1 MPRVVRIPDL
11 ATVRRR
17 VGSALTTNLIYK
29 GAALL
34 LAIVLWLAVSAEQPT
49 EVGGVPVE
57 LSLDLDSSLA
67 LASPLPE
74 IRAVV
79 AGQARD
85 VARLAA
91 NPLEIRRSVPGD
103 VGDSVRFEFTRDDVL
118 PPPGFDGPIQVRS
131 VAPSVVTLRLTT
143 RVMRRVP
150 VRARVRVTLDTL
162 LRATGPAVLTPD
174 SVTIIGTQERVRAVN
189 AVFTEPVDVRIRDTI
204 GDFVALDTIGL
215 GLDVQPARV
224 RVRVPVTRD
233 TLFQLR
239 PLLPQTQPRVRTP

>member
-1 MPRVVRIPDL
+1 M
-11 ATVRRR
+11 RRR
-17 VGSALTTNLIYK
+17 VGEALTTNLVYK

-49 EVGGVPVE
+49 EVSGVPVE

-67 LASPLPE
+67 LASPLPDL
-74 IRAVV
+74 RAVV

-103 VGDSVRFEFTRDDVL
+103 IGDTVRFEFTRDDVL
-118 PPPGFDGPIQVRS
+118 PPPGFDGAVQVRS
-131 VAPSVVTLRLTT
+131 ISPSVVTLRLTT

-150 VRARVRVTLDTL
+150 VRPRVRVIADSG
-162 LRATGPAVLTPD
+162 LRATGPATLVPD
-174 SVTIIGTQERVRAVN
+174 SVTIVGVRDRVRLVN
-189 AVFTEPVDVRIRDTI
+189 VVFTEPVDVRVRDSV
-204 GDFVALDTIGL
+204 GAVVQLDTVGL
-215 GLDVQPARV
+215 GVDVLPAQV
-224 RVRVPVTRD
+224 RVRVPLTRD

-239 PLLPQTQPRVRTP
+239 PLLPQTQPVVRTP